1 MFIFFACLSSAWCS
15 GHYLLKCG
23 EQCKILRMFAASVG
37 VRLALAQPAGGTSS
51 RHGCASR
58 GTLGSLP
65 SASSRE
71 QKNNICNTAR
81 ERITSNSEAFV
92 STFQKKKKKYRLLLP
107 YVFSIFYRL
116 CILHTHSQL
125 FPFMNNM
132 PCASPLGF
140 RYSTLPCMF
149 I

>member
-1 MFIFFACLSSAWCS
+1 MQNSPYVCSLSRCLPGAGPACRRDIQQTRMRIPGHLRVS
-15 GHYLLKCG
+15 GL
-23 EQCKILRMFAASVG
+23 M
-37 VRLALAQPAGGTSS
+37 
-51 RHGCASR
+51 
-58 GTLGSLP
+58 P

-107 YVFSIFYRL
+107 YVFSIFHRL

-132 PCASPLGF
+132 LCASPLGF